1 MYASVPG
8 SYVIFSDDGGKSW
21 SRSTS
26 IGAGGSGECQVAAMA
41 IDSDSPQLLMASRSL
56 LGRYVSYSRDGGETW
71 FNTSLANSLAP
82 QTPCESSLVSM
93 TYTGVFLDTHLYL
106 TALHSL
112 VRQNMTLFTSSD
124 GGYSWDK
131 GEVVIWAGPAG
142 YSSLAY
148 YKLRLYCLYERGD
161 VGKEYWDT
169 LTLAT
174 LSPLVCCV

>member
-21 SRSTS
+21 SRSHS
-26 IGAGGSGECQVAAMA
+26 IGVTGSGECQVAVLG
-41 IDSDSPQLLMASRSL
+41 IDSHSPLLLMASRSL
-56 LGRYVSYSRDGGETW
+56 AGRYISYSKDEGETW

-82 QTPCESSLVSM
+82 QIPCESSLVSM

-106 TALHSL
+106 TAPHSL
-112 VRQNMTLFTSSD
+112 ERREMTLFTSSN
-124 GGYSWDK
+124 GGHSWDK

-148 YKLRLYCLYERGD
+148 DTLRLYCLYERGD
-161 VGKEYWDT
+161 VEREYWDT
-169 LTLAT
+169 LTLAIM
-174 LSPLVCCV
+174 SPLIL